1 MYKGDSMKCLI
12 IVPAYNEELNIDKVV
27 DDIQKNT
34 TYDYLIIDDC
44 SKDHTYQRC
53 LEKGYH
59 VLHLPIN
66 YGLSSAIQVGL
77 KYAVEH
83 GYDAAIQF
91 DGDGQHKAEYIP
103 KLFASLN
110 ENDIAI
116 GSRFV
121 DEKKPFT
128 SRMIGSRVLTFVIK
142 LITGKRINDPT
153 SGMRAFKNDVL
164 KEYAYNMNFPPEP
177 DTLVY
182 MMKKGKKIKEV
193 QVEMQEREFG
203 DSYLNPIRSIWYMIE
218 MIISIVFIQSFRKR

>member
-44 SKDHTYQRC
+44 SKDRTYQRC

-103 KLFASLN
+103 KLFASLA